1 MLLLFWI
8 TVKTLQI
15 FSRLFQGFW
24 LCSLW
29 WTLVITSFN
38 WWAKGTILCL
48 LYSYLQNQSTL
59 TQIFLQLN
67 WGLQSTFSIPSY
79 KINEFLLKSSL
90 NWTEVDRVTS
100 TLCTSLCELYVSC
113 VKLQVDLF
121 VEVSL
126 AFLSKLLQYLANV
139 LPVLENYLQNL

>member
-29 WTLVITSFN
+29 WTLVITNFN
-38 WWAKGTILCL
+38 WWAKGTILGL

-67 WGLQSTFSIPSY
+67 WGLQSTFSMPSY

-100 TLCTSLCELYVSC
+100 TFCTSLCELYVSC
-113 VKLQVDLF
+113 VKIQVDLF
-121 VEVSL
+121 FEVSL

>member
-15 FSRLFQGFW
+15 FSRPFQGFW

-38 WWAKGTILCL
+38 WWAKGKILGL

-67 WGLQSTFSIPSY
+67 WGLKSTFSIPSY

-90 NWTEVDRVTS
+90 NWTAVDRVTS
-100 TLCTSLCELYVSC
+100 TLSISLCELYVSC
-113 VKLQVDLF
+113 VKLQVNLF
-121 VEVSL
+121 FEVSL

>member
-1 MLLLFWI
+1 MFWI

-24 LCSLW
+24 LCLLW

-38 WWAKGTILCL
+38 WWAKGTILGL

-67 WGLQSTFSIPSY
+67 WGLQSTFSIRSY

-90 NWTEVDRVTS
+90 NWTEVDRVPS

-121 VEVSL
+121 FELSL

-139 LPVLENYLQNL
+139 LPVLENYLQHL

>member
-29 WTLVITSFN
+29 WTLVITNFN
-38 WWAKGTILCL
+38 WWAKGTILSL
-48 LYSYLQNQSTL
+48 LYSYLQNKSTL

-67 WGLQSTFSIPSY
+67 WGLQITFSMPSY

-90 NWTEVDRVTS
+90 NWTEVGRVTS

-121 VEVSL
+121 FEVSL